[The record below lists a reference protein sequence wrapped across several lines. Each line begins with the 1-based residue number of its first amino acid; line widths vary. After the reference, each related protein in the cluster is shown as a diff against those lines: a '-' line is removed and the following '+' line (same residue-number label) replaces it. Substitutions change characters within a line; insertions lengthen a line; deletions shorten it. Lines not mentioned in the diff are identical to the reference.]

1 MFLSS
6 NSLPRSSCHSSP
18 TQELENI
25 LRTVQDLPHGGFS
38 TDFVLRRELQLCT
51 QNAIDLK
58 ATGADDIWHYCNKMR
73 GPSWGPNGA
82 TAWKYKECIL
92 FVQCWLYA
100 KGCSDNETAS
110 EYIIGDFG
118 VWWPVLIG
126 LPYKANGDQQ
136 IFSYTCPAL
145 AATSSKCWRAHRS
158 RLRLR
163 YAYETLEEMLPNL
176 AFKRAGPGPPP
187 PPTRPPP
194 TYPPLV
200 VLFPPLLTGPP
211 AHSLSVPPA
220 EYNPGVISD
229 MARSSV
235 ISDKAAQQGQLAG
248 HRAQQ
253 Q

>member
-1 MFLSS
+1 M
-6 NSLPRSSCHSSP
+6 
-18 TQELENI
+18 
-25 LRTVQDLPHGGFS
+25 
-38 TDFVLRRELQLCT
+38 
-51 QNAIDLK
+51 
-58 ATGADDIWHYCNKMR
+58 
-73 GPSWGPNGA
+73 
-82 TAWKYKECIL
+82 
-92 FVQCWLYA
+92 
-100 KGCSDNETAS
+100 
-110 EYIIGDFG
+110 GDFG
-118 VWWPVLIG
+118 VWWPVLMG

-194 TYPPLV
+194 TYPPFV
-200 VLFPPLLTGPP
+200 VLFPPSHTGPP

-229 MARSSV
+229 IARSSV